1 MIMAKNI
8 RIAVLDRDKCQPKSC
23 NYLCKHLC
31 PGVRMGEE
39 TIILEPGNIFP
50 IIDESLCTGC
60 GICQNRCPQKA
71 ISIINIGMELD
82 NPLHQY
88 GKNMFRLFSL
98 PTLEK
103 GFITG
108 IIGKNGAG
116 KTTAINI
123 LSGMLVPNFGD
134 YSKPGEKEK
143 VLEYFRGK
151 AIQQHFEDL
160 RDNKIT
166 IAYKIQK
173 VEEIPK
179 VYDKKIS
186 ELISGISKDQTE
198 KEKIIKEL
206 ELEKLLD
213 KTPKEIS
220 GGELQRVAIAST
232 LLKNANLYFFDEYS
246 TFLDIKQRFR
256 IAKILREKITTENSL
271 LLIEHDLAILDY
283 LSDFVHVF
291 FGQKQAYGVSS
302 NKKTTKKGIN
312 EFLEGFLK
320 EENIRIR
327 TNAITFSSTQDKGIT
342 KRQLFFEYPSFSKTL
357 GSFKLTVDSATVNK
371 GEVIGILGANAIGKT
386 TFIKVLAGVLKA
398 EDKDVDLKLKI
409 SYKPQY
415 IDFEPEITVRELFT
429 EKDIDQEIFSLELKR
444 QFDLESIFNQKISEL
459 SGGELQ
465 KVAIA
470 HCLSK
475 TADIYLIDEPSAFLD
490 VELRLVVSTAI
501 KNIIT
506 KTEKC
511 AFVVDHDLL
520 LLDYMSDR
528 MLLFE
533 GEPGVVGTAK
543 SITGLQEAF
552 NAFLKTEDMTFRQD
566 PDTKRPRANKP
577 GSQKDQEQ
585 KKANKYYYTA

>member
-1 MIMAKNI
+1 MAKNI
-8 RIAVLDRDKCQPKSC
+8 RIAILDKDKCQPKNC
-23 NYLCKHLC
+23 NYLCKKLC

-39 TIILEPGNIFP
+39 TIIVEPQNIFP
-50 IIDESLCTGC
+50 IIDETLCTGC
-60 GICQNRCPQKA
+60 GICQNRCPEKA
-71 ISIINIGMELD
+71 VSIINIGIELD
-82 NPLHQY
+82 YPLHQY

-98 PTLEK
+98 PTIEK

-108 IIGKNGAG
+108 VIGRNGSG

-123 LSGMLVPNFGD
+123 LSGNLVPNFGD
-134 YSKPGEKEK
+134 YSKSGDKEK

-160 RDNKIT
+160 KDNKIT

-173 VEEIPK
+173 VEDIPK
-179 VYDKKIS
+179 VYSKKIS
-186 ELISGISKDQTE
+186 ELIDGISKDEDYKAQV
-198 KEKIIKEL
+198 IKEL
-206 ELEKLLD
+206 ELEKLLE

-246 TFLDIKQRFR
+246 TFLDIKQRFK
-256 IAKILREKITTENSL
+256 IAKILREKINEENTM

-291 FGQKQAYGVSS
+291 FGQKQAYGISS

-312 EFLEGFLK
+312 EFLDGFLK

-327 TNAITFSSTQDKGIT
+327 TNAITFSSTQDKSIT
-342 KRQLFFEYPSFSKTL
+342 KRLLFFEYPKFTKKL
-357 GSFKLTVDSATVNK
+357 GSFKLEASGAKVNK

-386 TFIKVLAGVLKA
+386 TFIKTLAGIESSEEKNI
-398 EDKDVDLKLKI
+398 DLKLKI

-415 IDFEPEITVRELFT
+415 IDLDSEMVVRELFSGK
-429 EKDIDQEIFSLELKR
+429 EIDQEIFAMELKR
-444 QFDLESIFNQKISEL
+444 QFDLESLFNQKIGEL

-470 HCLSK
+470 YCLSK
-475 TADIYLIDEPSAFLD
+475 SADIYLIDEPSAFLD
-490 VELRLVVSTAI
+490 VEQRLVVSTAI

-520 LLDYMSDR
+520 LLDYISDR

-533 GEPGVVGTAK
+533 GVAGEIGFAK
-543 SITGLQEAF
+543 GITDVQDAF
-552 NAFLKTEDMTFRQD
+552 NSFLKTEDMTFRQD
-566 PDTKRPRANKP
+566 PETKRPRANKP

-585 KKANKYYYTA
+585 KKENKYYFT

>member
-1 MIMAKNI
+1 MAKNI
-8 RIAVLDRDKCQPKSC
+8 RIAIVDKDKCQPKNC
-23 NYLCKHLC
+23 NYLCKRLC

-39 TIILEPGNIFP
+39 TIIVEQGNIFP
-50 IIDESLCTGC
+50 IIDETLCTGC
-60 GICQNRCPQKA
+60 GICQNRCPEKA

-98 PTLEK
+98 PTIEN

-108 IIGKNGAG
+108 VIGRNGAG

-123 LSGMLVPNFGD
+123 LSGNLVPNFGD
-134 YSKPGEKEK
+134 YSKIGEKEK

-173 VEEIPK
+173 VEDIPK
-179 VYDKKIS
+179 VYNKKIS
-186 ELISGISKDQTE
+186 ELLDGISKDE
-198 KEKIIKEL
+198 KYKAQIIKEL

-256 IAKILREKITTENSL
+256 IAKILREKITEENSM

-291 FGQKQAYGVSS
+291 FGQKQAYGISS

-312 EFLEGFLK
+312 EFLDGFLK

-342 KRQLFFEYPSFSKTL
+342 KRLLFFEYPSFTKKL
-357 GSFKLTVDSATVNK
+357 GSFLLEANEAKVNR

-386 TFIKVLAGVLKA
+386 TFIKVLAGLEKS
-398 EDKDVDLKLKI
+398 EENNIDLKLKI

-415 IDFEPEITVRELFT
+415 IDLDQEMLVRDLFSGK
-429 EKDIDQEIFSLELKR
+429 EIDQEILSSELKR
-444 QFDLESIFNQKISEL
+444 QFDLESLFNQKIGEL

-470 HCLSK
+470 NCLSK
-475 TADIYLIDEPSAFLD
+475 SADIYLIDEPSAFLD

-520 LLDYMSDR
+520 LLDYISDR

-533 GEPGVVGTAK
+533 GAPGEKGFAK
-543 SITGLQEAF
+543 GITGIQEAF
-552 NAFLKTEDMTFRQD
+552 NSFLKIENMTFRQD
-566 PDTKRPRANKP
+566 PETKRPRANKP

-585 KKANKYYYTA
+585 KKENKYYYTT

>member
-1 MIMAKNI
+1 MAKNI
-8 RIAVLDRDKCQPKSC
+8 RIAILDKDKCQPKNC
-23 NYLCKHLC
+23 NYLCKRLC

-39 TIILEPGNIFP
+39 TILVEPSNIYP
-50 IIDESLCTGC
+50 IIDETLCTGC
-60 GICQNRCPQKA
+60 GICQNRCPEKA

-82 NPLHQY
+82 SPLHQY
-88 GKNMFRLFSL
+88 GKNQFRLFSL

-108 IIGKNGAG
+108 VIGRNGAG

-123 LSGMLVPNFGD
+123 LSGNLVPNFGD
-134 YSKPGEKEK
+134 YSKTGDKEK
-143 VLEYFRGK
+143 VIEYFRGK
-151 AIQQHFEDL
+151 AIEQHFKDL

-173 VEEIPK
+173 VEDIPK
-179 VYDKKIS
+179 AYNKIIS
-186 ELISGISKDQTE
+186 ELINGISKDE
-198 KEKIIKEL
+198 EYKEQIIKEL
-206 ELEKLLD
+206 ELEKLLE

-256 IAKILREKITTENSL
+256 IAKILREKITEENSM

-291 FGQKQAYGVSS
+291 FGQKQAYGISS

-312 EFLEGFLK
+312 EFLDGFLK

-327 TNAITFSSTQDKGIT
+327 TYAITFGSTQEKDIT
-342 KRQLFFEYPSFSKTL
+342 KRLLFFEYPAFTKKL
-357 GSFKLTVDSATVNK
+357 GSFKLEANSAKINK
-371 GEVIGILGANAIGKT
+371 GEVIGILGPNAIGKT
-386 TFIKVLAGVLKA
+386 TFIKVLAGLEKS
-398 EDKDVDLKLKI
+398 EENNVDLKMKI

-415 IDFEPEITVRELFT
+415 IDYDSEITVRELFT
-429 EKDIDQEIFSLELKR
+429 EKEIDQDIFSSELKR
-444 QFDLESIFNQKISEL
+444 QFDLESIFNQKIGEL

-490 VELRLVVSTAI
+490 VELRLIVSTAI
-501 KNIIT
+501 KNVIT

-520 LLDYMSDR
+520 LLDYISDR
-528 MLLFE
+528 MLLFDGIA
-533 GEPGVVGTAK
+533 GENGYAK
-543 SITGLQEAF
+543 DITGIQEAF
-552 NAFLKTEDMTFRQD
+552 NNFLKTEDMTFRQD
-566 PDTKRPRANKP
+566 PETKRPRANKP

-585 KKANKYYYTA
+585 KKENKYYYTN

>member
-1 MIMAKNI
+1 MAKST

-23 NYLCKHLC
+23 NYLCKRLC

-39 TIILEPGNIFP
+39 TIVVEPGNLFP
-50 IIDESLCTGC
+50 IIDEMLCTGC

-88 GKNMFRLFSL
+88 GKNMFRLFTL
-98 PTLEK
+98 PTIEK

-123 LSGMLVPNFGD
+123 LSGNLVPNFGD
-134 YSKPGEKEK
+134 YSKLGDKQK
-143 VLEYFRGK
+143 VIEYFRGK

-160 RDNKIT
+160 KDNKIT

-173 VEEIPK
+173 VEDIPK
-179 VYDKKIS
+179 VYNKKIS
-186 ELISGISKDQTE
+186 ELLNGISKDE
-198 KEKIIKEL
+198 KEKQKVIKEL
-206 ELEKLLD
+206 ELEKLLL
-213 KTPKEIS
+213 KTPREIS
-220 GGELQRVAIAST
+220 GGELQRVAIASV
-232 LLKNANLYFFDEYS
+232 LLKKATLYFFDEYS

-256 IAKILREKITTENSL
+256 IAKILREKITEENIML
-271 LLIEHDLAILDY
+271 VIEHDLAILDY

-312 EFLEGFLK
+312 EFLDGFLK

-327 TNAITFSSTQDKGIT
+327 TYAITFSSTQDKSIT
-342 KRQLFFEYPSFSKTL
+342 KRQLFFEYPDFSKKL
-357 GSFKLTVDSATVNK
+357 GSFKLETSSAKINR
-371 GEVIGILGANAIGKT
+371 GEVVGILGPNAIGKT
-386 TFIKVLAGVLKA
+386 TFIKVLAGVEKP
-398 EDKDVDLKLKI
+398 EESNVDLKLKI

-415 IDFEPEITVRELFT
+415 IDYDPEITVRELFMN
-429 EKDIDQEIFSLELKR
+429 KDIDQEIFSSELKR

-465 KVAIA
+465 KVAVA

-475 TADIYLIDEPSAFLD
+475 TADIYLLDEPSAFLD
-490 VELRLVVSTAI
+490 VELRLVVSAAI

-520 LLDYMSDR
+520 LLDYISDR
-528 MLLFE
+528 VLLFE
-533 GEPGVVGTAK
+533 GTPGTIGKVE
-543 SITGLQEAF
+543 SITDIQTAF

-566 PDTKRPRANKP
+566 IETKRPRANKP

-585 KKANKYYYTA
+585 KKENRYYYTN

>member
-1 MIMAKNI
+1 MAKNI

-220 GGELQRVAIAST
+220 GGELQRVAIASA

>member
-1 MIMAKNI
+1 MAKNI
-8 RIAVLDRDKCQPKSC
+8 RIAIVDKDKCQPKNC
-23 NYLCKHLC
+23 NYLCKRLC

-39 TIILEPGNIFP
+39 TIIVEQGNIFP
-50 IIDESLCTGC
+50 IIDETLCTGC
-60 GICQNRCPQKA
+60 GICQNRCPEKA

-98 PTLEK
+98 PTIEN

-108 IIGKNGAG
+108 VIGRNGAG

-123 LSGMLVPNFGD
+123 LSGNLVPNFGD
-134 YSKPGEKEK
+134 YSLPGDKEK

-173 VEEIPK
+173 VEDIPK
-179 VYDKKIS
+179 VYNKKIY
-186 ELISGISKDQTE
+186 ELLDGTSKDE
-198 KEKIIKEL
+198 KYKAQIIKEL

-256 IAKILREKITTENSL
+256 IAKILREKITEENSM

-291 FGQKQAYGVSS
+291 FGQKQAYGISS

-312 EFLEGFLK
+312 EFLDGFLK

-342 KRQLFFEYPSFSKTL
+342 KRLLFFEYPSFTKKL
-357 GSFKLTVDSATVNK
+357 GSFLLEANEAKVNR

-386 TFIKVLAGVLKA
+386 TFIKVLAGLEKS
-398 EDKDVDLKLKI
+398 EENNIDLKLKI

-415 IDFEPEITVRELFT
+415 IDLDQEMLVRDLFSGK
-429 EKDIDQEIFSLELKR
+429 EIDQEILSSELKR
-444 QFDLESIFNQKISEL
+444 QFDLESLFNQKIGEL

-470 HCLSK
+470 NCLSK
-475 TADIYLIDEPSAFLD
+475 SADIYLIDEPSAFLD

-520 LLDYMSDR
+520 LLDYISDR

-533 GEPGVVGTAK
+533 GAPGEKGFAK
-543 SITGLQEAF
+543 GITGIQEAF
-552 NAFLKTEDMTFRQD
+552 NSFLKIENMTFRQD
-566 PDTKRPRANKP
+566 PETKRPRANKP

-585 KKANKYYYTA
+585 KKENKYYYTT

>member
-1 MIMAKNI
+1 MAKNI
-8 RIAVLDRDKCQPKSC
+8 RIAIVDKDKCQPKNC
-23 NYLCKHLC
+23 NYLCKRLC

-39 TIILEPGNIFP
+39 TIIVEQGNIFP
-50 IIDESLCTGC
+50 IIDETLCTGC
-60 GICQNRCPQKA
+60 GICQNRCPEKA

-98 PTLEK
+98 PTIEN

-108 IIGKNGAG
+108 VIGRNGAG

-123 LSGMLVPNFGD
+123 LSGNLVPNFGD
-134 YSKPGEKEK
+134 YSKIGEKEK

-173 VEEIPK
+173 VEDIPK
-179 VYDKKIS
+179 AYNKKIY
-186 ELISGISKDQTE
+186 ELLDGTSKDE
-198 KEKIIKEL
+198 KYKAQIIKEL

-256 IAKILREKITTENSL
+256 IAKILREKITEENSM

-291 FGQKQAYGVSS
+291 FGQKQAYGISS

-312 EFLEGFLK
+312 EFLDGFLK

-342 KRQLFFEYPSFSKTL
+342 KRLLFFEYPSFTKKL
-357 GSFKLTVDSATVNK
+357 GSFLLEANEAKVNR

-386 TFIKVLAGVLKA
+386 TFIKVLAGLEKS
-398 EDKDVDLKLKI
+398 EENNIDLKLKI

-415 IDFEPEITVRELFT
+415 IDLDQEMLVRDLFSGK
-429 EKDIDQEIFSLELKR
+429 EIDQEILSSELKR
-444 QFDLESIFNQKISEL
+444 QFDLESLFNQKIGEL

-470 HCLSK
+470 NCLSK
-475 TADIYLIDEPSAFLD
+475 SADIYLIDEPSAFLD

-520 LLDYMSDR
+520 LLDYISDR

-533 GEPGVVGTAK
+533 GAPGEKGFAK
-543 SITGLQEAF
+543 GITGIQEAF
-552 NAFLKTEDMTFRQD
+552 NSFLKIENMTFRQD
-566 PDTKRPRANKP
+566 PETKRPRANKP

-585 KKANKYYYTA
+585 KKENKYYYTT

>member
-1 MIMAKNI
+1 MAKNI

-342 KRQLFFEYPSFSKTL
+342 KRQLFFEYPQFSKTL

-398 EDKDVDLKLKI
+398 EDKEVDLKLKI

>member
-1 MIMAKNI
+1 MAKNI
-8 RIAVLDRDKCQPKSC
+8 RIAILDKDKCQPKNC
-23 NYLCKHLC
+23 NYLCKRLC
-31 PGVRMGEE
+31 PGVRMNEE
-39 TIILEPGNIFP
+39 TIIVEPQNIFP
-50 IIDESLCTGC
+50 IIDETLCTGC
-60 GICQNRCPQKA
+60 GICQNRCPEKA

-98 PTLEK
+98 PTIEK

-108 IIGKNGAG
+108 VIGRNGAG

-123 LSGMLVPNFGD
+123 LSGNLIPNFGD
-134 YSKPGEKEK
+134 YSKQGDKEK

-160 RDNKIT
+160 RDNKTT

-173 VEEIPK
+173 VEDIPK
-179 VYDKKIS
+179 VYNKKIG
-186 ELISGISKDQTE
+186 ELINGISKD
-198 KEKIIKEL
+198 KEYKAQVIKEL
-206 ELEKLLD
+206 ELEKLLE

-256 IAKILREKITTENSL
+256 IAKILREKINEKNSML
-271 LLIEHDLAILDY
+271 MIEHDLAILDY

-291 FGQKQAYGVSS
+291 FGQKQAYGISS

-312 EFLEGFLK
+312 EFLDGFLK

-327 TNAITFSSTQDKGIT
+327 TNAITFVSTQDKSIT
-342 KRQLFFEYPSFSKTL
+342 KRLLFFEYPSFTKKL
-357 GSFKLTVDSATVNK
+357 GNFKLEATGARVNK

-386 TFIKVLAGVLKA
+386 TFIKTLAGLEKS
-398 EDKDVDLKLKI
+398 EENNIDLNLKI

-415 IDFEPEITVRELFT
+415 IDLDQEMIVRDLFSGK
-429 EKDIDQEIFSLELKR
+429 EIDQEIFAMELKR
-444 QFDLESIFNQKISEL
+444 QFDLESLFNQKIGEL

-470 HCLSK
+470 YCLSK
-475 TADIYLIDEPSAFLD
+475 NADIYLIDEPSAFLD

-520 LLDYMSDR
+520 LLDYISDR
-528 MLLFE
+528 MLLFDGVA
-533 GEPGVVGTAK
+533 GEKGFVKG
-543 SITGLQEAF
+543 ITDIQDAF
-552 NAFLKTEDMTFRQD
+552 NSFLKNENMTFRQD
-566 PDTKRPRANKP
+566 PETKRPRANKP

-585 KKANKYYYTA
+585 KKENKYYFTT

>member
-1 MIMAKNI
+1 MAKNI
-8 RIAVLDRDKCQPKSC
+8 RIAIVDKDKCQPKNC
-23 NYLCKHLC
+23 NYLCKRLC

-39 TIILEPGNIFP
+39 TIIVEQGNIFP
-50 IIDESLCTGC
+50 IIDETLCTGC
-60 GICQNRCPQKA
+60 GICQNRCPEKA

-98 PTLEK
+98 PTIEN

-108 IIGKNGAG
+108 VIGRNGAG

-123 LSGMLVPNFGD
+123 LSGNLVPNFGD
-134 YSKPGEKEK
+134 YSLPGDKEK
-143 VLEYFRGK
+143 VIEYFRGK

-173 VEEIPK
+173 VEDIPK
-179 VYDKKIS
+179 AYNKKIY
-186 ELISGISKDQTE
+186 ELLDGISKDE
-198 KEKIIKEL
+198 KYKAQIIKEL
-206 ELEKLLD
+206 ELEKLLE

-232 LLKNANLYFFDEYS
+232 LLKAANLYFFDEYS

-256 IAKILREKITTENSL
+256 IAKILREKITTENSM

-291 FGQKQAYGVSS
+291 FGQKQAYGISS

-312 EFLEGFLK
+312 EFLDGFLK

-342 KRQLFFEYPSFSKTL
+342 KRLLFFEYPSFTKKL
-357 GSFKLTVDSATVNK
+357 GSFLLEANEAKVNR

-386 TFIKVLAGVLKA
+386 TFIKVLAGLEKS
-398 EDKDVDLKLKI
+398 EENNIDLKLKI

-415 IDFEPEITVRELFT
+415 IDLDQEMLVRDLFSGK
-429 EKDIDQEIFSLELKR
+429 EIDQEILSSELKR
-444 QFDLESIFNQKISEL
+444 QFDLESLFNQKIGEL

-470 HCLSK
+470 NCLSK
-475 TADIYLIDEPSAFLD
+475 SADIYLIDEPSAFLD

-520 LLDYMSDR
+520 LLDYISDR

-533 GEPGVVGTAK
+533 GAPGEKGFAK
-543 SITGLQEAF
+543 GITGIQEAF
-552 NAFLKTEDMTFRQD
+552 NSFLKIENMTFRQD
-566 PDTKRPRANKP
+566 PETKRPRANKP

-585 KKANKYYYTA
+585 KKENKYYYTT

>member
-1 MIMAKNI
+1 MAKNI

-220 GGELQRVAIAST
+220 GGELQRVAIASA

-256 IAKILREKITTENSL
+256 IAKILREKITTENSM

>member
-1 MIMAKNI
+1 MAKNI
-8 RIAVLDRDKCQPKSC
+8 RIAILDKDKCQPKSC
-23 NYLCKHLC
+23 NYLCKNLC

-39 TIILEPGNIFP
+39 TIVLEPPNIYP

-88 GKNMFRLFSL
+88 GKNQFRLFSL

-108 IIGKNGAG
+108 IIGRNGAG
-116 KTTAINI
+116 KTTALNI
-123 LSGMLVPNFGD
+123 LSGNLIPNFGN
-134 YSKPGEKEK
+134 YNEKGSMEK
-143 VLEYFRGK
+143 TLEYFRGK
-151 AIQQHFEDL
+151 AIYNHFDDL
-160 RDNKIT
+160 KDKKINV
-166 IAYKIQK
+166 AYKIQK
-173 VEEIPK
+173 VEDIPK
-179 VYDKKIS
+179 VFNKTIG
-186 ELISGISKDQTE
+186 ELINTISKDETE

-206 ELEKLLD
+206 ELEKLLE

-232 LLKNANLYFFDEYS
+232 LLKNANLYFFDEYT

-256 IAKILREKITTENSL
+256 IAKILRQKINENNSM

-283 LSDFVHVF
+283 ISDFTHVF
-291 FGQKQAYGVSS
+291 FGQKQAYGISS

-312 EFLEGFLK
+312 EFLDGFLK

-327 TNAITFSSTQDKGIT
+327 TYNIVFNNTQDKGIT
-342 KRQLFFEYPSFSKTL
+342 KNQEYFKYPEFTKTL
-357 GSFKLTVDSATVNK
+357 GSFKLNAKEGIVKK
-371 GEVIGILGANAIGKT
+371 GEVIGILGPNAIGKT
-386 TFIKVLAGVLKA
+386 TFIKTIAGIEKA
-398 EDKDVDLKLKI
+398 DTTDVDLKLKV
-409 SYKPQY
+409 SYKSQY
-415 IDFEPEITVRELFT
+415 I
-429 EKDIDQEIFSLELKR
+429 DIDQEKTVRDIFMEKEIDQEILSLELKR
-444 QFDLESIFNQKISEL
+444 QFELEPLYDQKISEL

-470 HCLSK
+470 YCLSK

-490 VELRLVVSTAI
+490 VELRLIVSTAI

-520 LLDYMSDR
+520 LLDYISDR
-528 MLLFE
+528 ILLFT
-533 GEPGVVGTAK
+533 GECGK
-543 SITGLQEAF
+543 TGNAEKILDIQEAF
-552 NAFLKTEDMTFRQD
+552 NRFLKEEELTFRQD
-566 PDTKRPRANKP
+566 PETKRPRANKP
-577 GSQKDQEQ
+577 DSQKDKEQ
-585 KKANKYYYTA
+585 KKENKYYYTM

>member
-1 MIMAKNI
+1 MAKNI
-8 RIAVLDRDKCQPKSC
+8 RIAILDKDKCQPKNC
-23 NYLCKHLC
+23 NYLCKKLC

-39 TIILEPGNIFP
+39 TIIVEPQNIFP
-50 IIDESLCTGC
+50 IIDETLCTGC
-60 GICQNRCPQKA
+60 GICQNRCPEKA
-71 ISIINIGMELD
+71 VSIINIGMELD
-82 NPLHQY
+82 YPLHQY

-98 PTLEK
+98 PTIEK

-108 IIGKNGAG
+108 IIGRNGSG

-123 LSGMLVPNFGD
+123 LSGNLIPNFGD
-134 YSKPGEKEK
+134 YSKPGDKEK

-160 RDNKIT
+160 KDNKIT

-173 VEEIPK
+173 VEDIPK
-179 VYDKKIS
+179 VYSKKIS
-186 ELISGISKDQTE
+186 ELIDGISKDEEYKAQV
-198 KEKIIKEL
+198 IKEL
-206 ELEKLLD
+206 ELEKLLE

-246 TFLDIKQRFR
+246 TFLDIKQRFK
-256 IAKILREKITTENSL
+256 IAKILREKITEENSM

-291 FGQKQAYGVSS
+291 FGQKQAYGISS

-312 EFLEGFLK
+312 EFLDGFLK

-327 TNAITFSSTQDKGIT
+327 TNAITFSSTQDKSIT
-342 KRQLFFEYPSFSKTL
+342 KRLLFFEYPTFTKKL
-357 GSFKLTVDSATVNK
+357 GSFKLEASGAKVNK

-386 TFIKVLAGVLKA
+386 TFIKTLAGIESSEEKNI
-398 EDKDVDLKLKI
+398 DLKLKI

-415 IDFEPEITVRELFT
+415 IDLDSEMVVRELFS
-429 EKDIDQEIFSLELKR
+429 EKEIDQEIFAMELKR
-444 QFDLESIFNQKISEL
+444 QFDLESLFNQKIGEL

-470 HCLSK
+470 YCLSK
-475 TADIYLIDEPSAFLD
+475 SADIYLIDEPSAFLD
-490 VELRLVVSTAI
+490 VEQRLVVSTAI

-520 LLDYMSDR
+520 LLDYISDR

-533 GEPGVVGTAK
+533 GIAGEIGLAK
-543 SITGLQEAF
+543 GITDVQDAF
-552 NAFLKTEDMTFRQD
+552 NSFLKTEDMTFRQD
-566 PDTKRPRANKP
+566 PETKRPRANKP

-585 KKANKYYYTA
+585 KKENKYYFT